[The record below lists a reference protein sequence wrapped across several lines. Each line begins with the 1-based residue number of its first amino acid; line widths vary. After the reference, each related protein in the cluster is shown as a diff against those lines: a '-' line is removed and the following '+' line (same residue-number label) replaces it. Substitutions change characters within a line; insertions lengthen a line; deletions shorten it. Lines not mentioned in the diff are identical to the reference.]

1 MLGNGAL
8 LLIDVQR
15 GFHDPSWGQRNNLD
29 AEKNI
34 NALLDIF
41 RKRKMS
47 VIHVQHISKDP
58 SSPLRPDQP
67 GVEFMEGIE
76 PQRGEKVFKKDVNS
90 AFIGTDLEEE
100 LKKDGLTNLFFIG
113 FTSDH
118 CVSTSARMA
127 ADLGSFEIC

>member
-1 MLGNGAL
+1 VRTEKAMLGNGAL

-58 SSPLRPDQP
+58 RSAAIRAE
-67 GVEFMEGIE
+67 VET
-76 PQRGEKVFKKDVNS
+76 Q
-90 AFIGTDLEEE
+90 
-100 LKKDGLTNLFFIG
+100 
-113 FTSDH
+113 
-118 CVSTSARMA
+118 
-127 ADLGSFEIC
+127 